1 MQSLLPPLSLTQLLL
16 VRKSKIAVD
25 AAVKFVKQ
33 VFRYEQWST
42 FSSLSAALI
51 SALAV
56 STSVIWL
63 KMSARLLSSSF
74 SGTVHRTWKAAHKNI
89 VPAIMTEEFF
99 NLIQTLHACV
109 CKSDKDI
116 QPDADL
122 VLDIVLFFWAKCK
135 TVFQRAQSRHYDP
148 VRYLGRVANQDQLLN
163 PQRVFFMYCFVP

>member
-63 KMSARLLSSSF
+63 KMSVRLLSSSF
-74 SGTVHRTWKAAHKNI
+74 SGTVHRTWKAAHLSL
-89 VPAIMTEEFF
+89 TLSEEVMA
-99 NLIQTLHACV
+99 LLL
-109 CKSDKDI
+109 DI